1 MSFQRRIRNV
11 FLLAA
16 ATTAFNAH
24 ADSFASSASSA
35 GSASSGSVST
45 SLNASSNS
53 SSGNEKKVANGD
65 FRILDIAATPGR
77 PEQVRLTMQFD
88 GADQK
93 ITLDLPAAVFSQQD
107 LGKGD
112 LVHVQQRV
120 YGYEFAHADTRK
132 PFFLVLEDDWHKEL
146 APRAVL
152 M

>member
-1 MSFQRRIRNV
+1 MSFQRRICTA
-11 FLLAA
+11 FLVAA
-16 ATTAFNAH
+16 ASTAFNAH

-53 SSGNEKKVANGD
+53 SSGNEKKVANGN
-65 FRILDIAATPGR
+65 FRILDIAAAPGR
-77 PEQVRLTMQFD
+77 PQHVRLTMQMD
-88 GADQK
+88 APDQK
-93 ITLDLPAAVFSQQD
+93 ITLDLPAAVFEQQE

-112 LVHVQQRV
+112 LVHVQQRA

-132 PFFLVLEDDWHKEL
+132 PFFLVLEDNWHNEL
-146 APRAVL
+146 AARPVL